1 MKRKPTM
8 SDQNN
13 NRRRDRRVAQTRDWG
28 NRKNDRAVDYR
39 EILLTGFDKLDPV
52 DQQHVLRT
60 LLLNQK
66 DTTPQKTIAEQTE
79 EFGLEKERTLFRNRL
94 YAFWLVLGAFMIF
107 AFIFAGIFVYITL
120 KNGVLNNDGV
130 ITGLFNTIVEVLKI
144 LFGTGGA
151 M

>member
-1 MKRKPTM
+1 M

>member
-1 MKRKPTM
+1 M
-8 SDQNN
+8 SDPQS
-13 NRRRDRRVAQTRDWG
+13 NRRKDRRVTQTRDWG
-28 NRKNDRAVDYR
+28 NRQTDRAVDYR
-39 EILLTGFDKLDPV
+39 EILLTGFNNLDPV

-60 LLLNQK
+60 LLLNQE
-66 DTTPQKTIAEQTE
+66 DNTPKKTVAEQTE

-144 LFGTGGA
+144 FFGSGGA

>member
-1 MKRKPTM
+1 M
-8 SDQNN
+8 SDPQSS
-13 NRRRDRRVAQTRDWG
+13 RRKDRRVTQTRDWG
-28 NRKNDRAVDYR
+28 NRQTDRAVDYR
-39 EILLTGFDKLDPV
+39 EILLTGFNNLDPV

-66 DTTPQKTIAEQTE
+66 DNTPKKTIAEQTE

-120 KNGVLNNDGV
+120 KNGILNNDGV

-144 LFGTGGA
+144 FFGAGGA

>member
-1 MKRKPTM
+1 M
-8 SDQNN
+8 SDPQSS
-13 NRRRDRRVAQTRDWG
+13 RRKDRRVTQTRDWG
-28 NRKNDRAVDYR
+28 NRQTDRAVDYR
-39 EILLTGFDKLDPV
+39 EILLTGFNNLDPV

-60 LLLNQK
+60 LLLNQE
-66 DTTPQKTIAEQTE
+66 DNTPKKTIAEQTE

-120 KNGVLNNDGV
+120 KNGILNNDGV

-144 LFGTGGA
+144 FFGSGGA

>member
-1 MKRKPTM
+1 M
-8 SDQNN
+8 SGGNN
-13 NRRRDRRVAQTRDWG
+13 TGRRDRRVRQTRNWG
-28 NRKNDRAVDYR
+28 NREDDEQVDYR
-39 EILLTGFDKLDPV
+39 EILLTRFDQLDPV

-66 DTTPQKTIAEQTE
+66 DNTPAKTIAEQTE
-79 EFGLEKERTLFRNRL
+79 EFALEKEKTIFRNRL
-94 YAFWLVLGAFMIF
+94 YALWIVLGSFMAF
-107 AFIFAGIFVYITL
+107 AFIFAGVFVYITL

-144 LFGTGGA
+144 LFGSGGA

>member
-28 NRKNDRAVDYR
+28 NRKNDRVVDYR
-39 EILLTGFDKLDPV
+39 EILLTGFDKLNPV

-79 EFGLEKERTLFRNRL
+79 EFGLEKEITIFRTRI
-94 YAFWLVLGAFMIF
+94 YAFWTVLGFFMLF
-107 AFIFAGIFVYITL
+107 AIVFAGIFVYITL

-130 ITGLFNTIVEVLKI
+130 ITGLFNTIVEVLKVI
-144 LFGTGGA
+144 FGTGGA

>member
-1 MKRKPTM
+1 M
-8 SDQNN
+8 SDPQS
-13 NRRRDRRVAQTRDWG
+13 NRRRDRRVTQTRDWG
-28 NRKNDRAVDYR
+28 NRQTDRRVDYR

-66 DTTPQKTIAEQTE
+66 DNIPNKTIAEQTE
-79 EFGLEKERTLFRNRL
+79 EFGLEKERTIFRNRL

-120 KNGVLNNDGV
+120 KNGILNNDGV

-144 LFGTGGA
+144 FFGSGGA

>member
-1 MKRKPTM
+1 M
-8 SDQNN
+8 SGENN
-13 NRRRDRRVAQTRDWG
+13 PRRRDRRVRQTRNWG
-28 NRKNDRAVDYR
+28 NRAGDEHVDYR
-39 EILLTGFDKLDPV
+39 EILLTRFDQLDPV

-66 DTTPQKTIAEQTE
+66 DNTPAKTIAEQTE
-79 EFGLEKERTLFRNRL
+79 EFALEKEKTLFRNRL
-94 YAFWLVLGAFMIF
+94 YALWIVLGSFMLF

-144 LFGTGGA
+144 LFGSGGA

>member
-1 MKRKPTM
+1 M
-8 SDQNN
+8 SGGNN
-13 NRRRDRRVAQTRDWG
+13 TGRRDRRVRQTRSWG
-28 NRKNDRAVDYR
+28 NREDDEQVDYR
-39 EILLTGFDKLDPV
+39 EILLTRFDQLDPV

-66 DTTPQKTIAEQTE
+66 DNTPAKTIAEQTE
-79 EFGLEKERTLFRNRL
+79 EFALEKEKTIFRNRL
-94 YAFWLVLGAFMIF
+94 YALWIVLGSFMAF
-107 AFIFAGIFVYITL
+107 AFIFAGVFVYITL

-144 LFGTGGA
+144 LFGSGGA